1 MNITF
6 VILNDKNKLIIQ
18 DYLTLKLQSTLIQN
32 HKLKFKSGME
42 IIKSWNSIIYQFH
55 SGRRLY

>member
-32 HKLKFKSGME
+32 HKLKFKSGMD
-42 IIKSWNSIIYQFH
+42 IIKSVIYQFH